1 MKVTYKKKFL
11 KDLKD
16 LNSTDVY
23 EKICIL
29 VLEEIPNTEDLSTI
43 ANLSKL
49 KGDDTA
55 YRIRVGDYRIG
66 FFMEDNEI
74 VMSRVL
80 HRSEI
85 YRYFPYI
92 GNWQTRTVNICGYN
106 LRSLKPIPKIACAQ
120 FSHNL
125 EDRD

>member
-1 MKVTYKKKFL
+1 MNVTYKKKFL
-11 KDLKD
+11 KDLKA
-16 LNSTDVY
+16 LQSTEAY
-23 EKICIL
+23 EKICDL
-29 VLEEIPNTEDLSTI
+29 VLEEIPNVEDLGTI

-66 FFMEDNEI
+66 FFMEDNAI

-85 YRYFPYI
+85 YRYFP
-92 GNWQTRTVNICGYN
+92 
-106 LRSLKPIPKIACAQ
+106 S
-120 FSHNL
+120 
-125 EDRD
+125 

>member
-1 MKVTYKKKFL
+1 MNVTYKKKFL
-11 KDLKD
+11 EDLKS
-16 LNSTDVY
+16 LQSTDVY
-23 EKICIL
+23 DKICTL
-29 VLEEIPNTEDLSTI
+29 VLEEIPNAEDLSTI

-66 FFMEDNEI
+66 FFMKDDEI

-85 YRYFPYI
+85 YRYFP
-92 GNWQTRTVNICGYN
+92 
-106 LRSLKPIPKIACAQ
+106 
-120 FSHNL
+120 
-125 EDRD
+125 

>member
-1 MKVTYKKKFL
+1 MKVTYTKKFL

-85 YRYFPYI
+85 YRYFP
-92 GNWQTRTVNICGYN
+92 
-106 LRSLKPIPKIACAQ
+106 
-120 FSHNL
+120 
-125 EDRD
+125 